1 MGCGASRT
9 WENVEA
15 AADLD
20 HSPTIWVGN
29 IPSGFGHINSLG
41 LAVVRPLAQA
51 ELEAGERTSHTEP
64 GTRASALASKSL
76 SLPRVS
82 LRSVQRVR

>member
-20 HSPTIWVGN
+20 HSPTIWAGN
-29 IPSGFGHINSLG
+29 IPSGFGHINSLIPQKREWRSFIIN
-41 LAVVRPLAQA
+41 ADPP
-51 ELEAGERTSHTEP
+51 AGHTLFTSLFQSYGTHTH
-64 GTRASALASKSL
+64 T
-76 SLPRVS
+76 LP
-82 LRSVQRVR
+82 